1 MSGLAALVLA
11 GSRGPGDPLA
21 LSAGVSHK
29 ALIPVGG
36 VAMLRRVLDCLCRC
50 PEIAR
55 IAVSIERPD
64 VLDLVGADRLPKPIQ
79 LIPAAGSPSLSV
91 ARAVAALG
99 TPLFV
104 TTADHPL
111 LEPAWVSYF
120 LAAVPP
126 GADIAA
132 ALARAELVQAAAPE
146 TRRTYLHFADGRFS
160 GCNLF
165 YLANERALGA
175 LATWKRV
182 EAHRKNP
189 LRLVGFLGPLVALNY
204 ALGRL
209 SLREALDRLGQLGGM
224 RAEVVDMPFGR
235 AAIDVDKPSDLVL
248 AEALLRRDGTMEAD
262 GVI

>member
-11 GSRGPGDPLA
+11 GSRGGGDPLA
-21 LSAGVSHK
+21 RAAGVSHK

-36 VAMLRRVLDCLCRC
+36 VAMLRRVLDCLCQC

-64 VLDLVGADRLPKPIQ
+64 VLEQVGAAALPKPVQ
-79 LIPAAGSPSLSV
+79 LIPAAGSPSASV

-104 TTADHPL
+104 TTADHAL
-111 LEPAWVSYF
+111 LQPDWVAHF
-120 LAAVPP
+120 LAAVPA
-126 GADIAA
+126 GADVAA
-132 ALARAELVQAAAPE
+132 GLARAEQVQAAAPE
-146 TRRTYLHFADGRFS
+146 TQRTYLQFAEGRFS

-165 YLANERALGA
+165 YLANQRALGA
-175 LATWKRV
+175 IETWKLV

-189 LRLVGFLGPLVALNY
+189 LRLVSFLGPLVALNY

-209 SLREALDRLGQLGGM
+209 RLRDALDRMGQLGGM
-224 RAEVVDMPFGR
+224 RADIVEMPFGR
-235 AAIDVDKPSDLVL
+235 AAIDIDKPSDLAL
-248 AEALLRRDGTMEAD
+248 AEALLRAD
-262 GVI
+262 GGGAPA